1 MKVIVTD
8 RIDNPHINWLLNNS
22 EVKNIFANAQDLSL
36 CHIKSKEPTF
46 DFTNEYVWDNT
57 TEKPI
62 AIFEYSLVDKFAK
75 KFKRTRKIE
84 NFDEKFDFK
93 IIDIKIE
100 FLNRL
105 NRFKMFLDKSM
116 ATKLKEFLQIVKRL
130 NLSENYTLF
139 FNQNIEKDIYF
150 TFDRLE
156 KSVYL
161 ATIADRLL
169 FVNNGF
175 LYLNEFYLIHKMGEK
190 VLIEQQKIGKI
201 DEIF

>member
-1 MKVIVTD
+1 
-8 RIDNPHINWLLNNS
+8 
-22 EVKNIFANAQDLSL
+22 
-36 CHIKSKEPTF
+36 
-46 DFTNEYVWDNT
+46 
-57 TEKPI
+57 
-62 AIFEYSLVDKFAK
+62 
-75 KFKRTRKIE
+75 
-84 NFDEKFDFK
+84 
-93 IIDIKIE
+93 
-100 FLNRL
+100 
-105 NRFKMFLDKSM
+105 MFLDKSM